1 MPEYLDRLKAAVA
14 DRYAVERELGSGGMA
29 TVYLA
34 RDLKHERQVA
44 LKVLRPDLAA
54 VLGVERFLREV
65 RIEAN
70 LSHPHILPLYDS
82 GEADGFLYYVMPY
95 VDGESLR
102 DKLSREGELPIGET
116 VRILREVADAL
127 SHAHEQGVV
136 HRDIKPDNVM
146 LSGRHAM
153 VTDFGVAK
161 AVSQAT
167 GREQLTTAGVA
178 IGTAAYMAPEQAA
191 ADPNVDHRADIYA
204 FGVLAYEMLTGR
216 PPFTGM
222 SPQMVLAAHVS
233 ETAEP
238 VRKHR
243 PTVPEP
249 LANLVMKCLEKKAA
263 DRWQSADQLLPQLE
277 ALATPS
283 GGLEPTAAAPSQ
295 DAASS
300 HASRRWVP
308 VAAAMAIVALG
319 VIAWLVVGSGGG
331 ESATSNRMALAVL
344 PFTSVGADEASESF
358 TVGIHDDL
366 ITQLSKISALRV
378 ISRTSVMEYRNTTKN
393 MRQIGEELGVG
404 TLLEGSVQRAGSR
417 IRINAQLI
425 DTESDEHLWAETYN
439 RELTVENIFAIQSE
453 LSLRIASA
461 LQATLSPEEHAQ
473 IEALPTENLEAYEY
487 YLRGNEYAHRGY
499 AEEHIRSAIQMY
511 QRATDVDGDFALAYA
526 ERSTAHTRMWWFAYD
541 RTDERM
547 AMAREDIERAVAL
560 DSTSGEVRR
569 GLGTYYYRTRD
580 YERAL
585 RELQLARRALPS
597 DPEVIGT
604 MAAIKRRQGRF
615 VEAAQDFELALEL
628 DPLSPTYAAD
638 LGNTYFFLRRYEDAE
653 RMMARGINLGPDSW
667 PEWYALR
674 SWVFLSWKGS
684 TDDSRR
690 ALEEGDA
697 RLPDDSRLWPYWVLQ
712 NLFERNYEEAL
723 GRLASQANEVLEAQ
737 FRYVVGHELLGAT
750 YALLERNGE
759 ARTHYDSARI
769 NYERAARVRPT
780 DERIRTALG
789 LAYARLD
796 RKEDAIPEG
805 RAAVDLMPI
814 SVDAITGPFY
824 AAGLAQIYT
833 MVGEYDAAV
842 EILQR
847 LLDIPSYLSP
857 EWLRLDPRWDAL
869 RDHPGFQELVRGN

>member
-1 MPEYLDRLKAAVA
+1 MSDTFERLKAALA
-14 DRYAVERELGSGGMA
+14 NRYAIEHELGAGGMA

-34 RDLKHERQVA
+34 EDLKHERKVA
-44 LKVLRPDLAA
+44 VKVLRPDLAA

-102 DKLSREGELPIGET
+102 DKLSREGELPIAEA

-216 PPFTGM
+216 PPFTGT
-222 SPQMVLAAHVS
+222 SPQMV
-233 ETAEP
+233 
-238 VRKHR
+238 
-243 PTVPEP
+243 
-249 LANLVMKCLEKKAA
+249 
-263 DRWQSADQLLPQLE
+263 
-277 ALATPS
+277 
-283 GGLEPTAAAPSQ
+283 
-295 DAASS
+295 
-300 HASRRWVP
+300 
-308 VAAAMAIVALG
+308 
-319 VIAWLVVGSGGG
+319 
-331 ESATSNRMALAVL
+331 
-344 PFTSVGADEASESF
+344 
-358 TVGIHDDL
+358 
-366 ITQLSKISALRV
+366 
-378 ISRTSVMEYRNTTKN
+378 
-393 MRQIGEELGVG
+393 
-404 TLLEGSVQRAGSR
+404 
-417 IRINAQLI
+417 
-425 DTESDEHLWAETYN
+425 
-439 RELTVENIFAIQSE
+439 
-453 LSLRIASA
+453 
-461 LQATLSPEEHAQ
+461 LSPEEHAQ
-473 IEALPTENLEAYEY
+473 IEAPPTDNLEAYEY
-487 YLRGNEYAHRGY
+487 YLGGNEYAGRGY

-511 QRATDVDGDFALAYA
+511 QRATDVDPDFALAYA

-585 RELQLARRALPS
+585 TELESARRALPS
-597 DPEVIGT
+597 DPEVIST

-615 VEAAQDFELALEL
+615 VEAARDFELVLEL
-628 DPLSPTYAAD
+628 DPLSPTWAAD

-674 SWVFLSWKGS
+674 SWVFLSWKSS
-684 TDDSRR
+684 TAESRR
-690 ALEEGDA
+690 ALEDGEA
-697 RLPDDSRLWPYWVLQ
+697 RLPDDDRLWTSWVQQ
-712 NLFERNYEEAL
+712 NLFERNYDEAL
-723 GRLASQANEVLEAQ
+723 GRLASRANDVFEAQ
-737 FRYVVGHELLGAT
+737 FWYVVGHELLGIT
-750 YALLERNGE
+750 YALLARDAE
-759 ARTHYDSARI
+759 ARTHYDSAI
-769 NYERAARVRPT
+769 MN
-780 DERIRTALG
+780 ALH
-789 LAYARLD
+789 A
-796 RKEDAIPEG
+796 
-805 RAAVDLMPI
+805 
-814 SVDAITGPFY
+814 
-824 AAGLAQIYT
+824 
-833 MVGEYDAAV
+833 
-842 EILQR
+842 
-847 LLDIPSYLSP
+847 
-857 EWLRLDPRWDAL
+857 LDPRTREFEVHWGERTPAWVG
-869 RDHPGFQELVRGN
+869 RKTRSARAGPPSISCRYR